1 MRVRCV
7 YHRGPE
13 WSWECIIKPRWRLLK
28 KNKKEKRYRQAEVTC
43 HASFSLVIEDRCHL
57 TTRAGGLE
65 ELEPPGSTGL
75 RSGCVV
81 QSLAF

>member
-1 MRVRCV
+1 MILGVCV
-7 YHRGPE
+7 VCMPQ
-13 WSWECIIKPRWRLLK
+13 RLRNKAKMEVVKEK
-28 KNKKEKRYRQAEVTC
+28 KKKKGKRYRQAEMTC

-57 TTRAGGLE
+57 TTRAGDLK

-75 RSGCVV
+75 GSGCVV